1 MSRITINDGVS
12 YLKTQLATLTAPKL
26 DMIEYTD
33 YDTKTP
39 RTKDYGAHIYISNE
53 DPDETERKYIGP
65 LLNETYTLNLD
76 IILSKHFKRGKS
88 ISSTYGISFWVDAI
102 KNLLQGGK
110 NSGVFQDSFWK
121 HSEIDSGE
129 DNYKI
134 KGLFSF
140 EVINQY

>member
-1 MSRITINDGVS
+1 MSRVTINDGVT
-12 YLKTQLATLTAPKL
+12 YLKAQLATLTTPKL

-39 RTKDYGAHIYISNE
+39 RVKNYGAHIYISSE

-76 IILSKHFKRGKS
+76 VIIAKHYRRGKS
-88 ISSTYGISFWVDAI
+88 ISDTYGISFWVDAI

-110 NSGVFQDSFWK
+110 NSGAFQDSSWK
-121 HSEIDSGE
+121 LSEVDSSE
-129 DNYKI
+129 DSYKI
-134 KGLFSF
+134 KGLFIF